1 MVFVEIA
8 NFIMQVIAS
17 SGYFGVFFLMI
28 LESAVM
34 PVPSEI
40 IMPFAGFLV
49 STGQFNI
56 WYIVL
61 AGSLGNVVGALI
73 AYFVGLY
80 LGRGFIL
87 RYGKYILLEKKYILM
102 TENWFKKYGE
112 KTVFFCRMMPIVR
125 TINSLPAGI
134 GKMNLKKF
142 VMYTFLGSIPWNL
155 ALTYVGVVLGKN
167 WNLISNYSHLVDI
180 LVVSAIVIFIV
191 WFVFS
196 HRRKK
201 LK

>member
-87 RYGKYILLEKKYILM
+87 RYGKYMLLEKKYLVM

-180 LVVSAIVIFIV
+180 VVISAIIIFIV